1 MLAFVLILFLWAAA
15 PAQTAHQADSARR
28 AHLAELYNAGDQEG
42 FLKACRDLVQYHKEN
57 QNERELFNAYA
68 TLLDRLQVMG
78 RFDEAMA
85 TLQQMSSDAEGSPIG
100 TAVTEFCFGQFY
112 LGNRQPAEAGPHYR
126 RAFKQLQALGE
137 NNRALRAGFNLQAVS
152 MNLNALEDGLDI
164 NDSTQTLLEQIEKKS
179 GKPQTASRFKQ
190 SRYRFVLMQRLGRMR
205 EAAALKDTLLRYHAL
220 LNDRSQ
226 DELVLTAVA
235 QYEQAV
241 GNKQAAYA
249 HLDTLIQRNLRLG
262 NYLKAAQFRQ
272 ALADFQTDNGD
283 LAQAV
288 ASYRLYAAESDSAQV
303 HRTNEQ
309 LNALT
314 KQFQLQELKL
324 ENKAARQ
331 RNTALTAVVGLLVAL
346 LAAILLYARAL
357 RRKNRAL
364 FQAQLESFHAEEQ
377 AEQVLVEESATKDL
391 SAEEKLYAG
400 LLSLMQQEELFKDPD
415 LSRDTLAARLGTN
428 RTYLADAVKSCAGQ
442 TLGDFVN
449 HLRLRWAAEALSQE
463 SDLSVSAVGE
473 DAGFASRST
482 FYRLFQQHYGMSPS
496 AFRTAARG

>member
-1 MLAFVLILFLWAAA
+1 MLAFVLILLLLASA
-15 PAQTAHQADSARR
+15 PTPHVADSLGRARI
-28 AHLAELYNAGDQEG
+28 AELFNAGDKEG
-42 FLKACRDLVQYHKEN
+42 VLEACRDLVQTHKELG
-57 QNERELFNAYA
+57 NERELFNAYA
-68 TLLDRLQVMG
+68 TYLDQLQVMG

-85 TLQQMSSDAEGSPIG
+85 TLQQMSSDAQGSPIG

-126 RAFKQLQALGE
+126 RAFRQLQALGE

-152 MNLNALEDGLDI
+152 MNLNALEEGLAI
-164 NDSTQTLLEQIEKKS
+164 NDSTQTLLEQIEKKN

-190 SRYRFVLMQRLGRMR
+190 SRYRFVLMQRLGRMK

-241 GNKQAAYA
+241 GNKQTAYA

-262 NYLKAAQFRQ
+262 NFLKAAQFRQ
-272 ALADFQTDNGD
+272 SLADFQIDNGD

-324 ENKAARQ
+324 ENKAAKE
-331 RNTALTAVVGLLVAL
+331 RNTALTAVVGLLAAL

>member
-1 MLAFVLILFLWAAA
+1 MLAFVLILFFWAAA
-15 PAQTAHQADSARR
+15 PAQTTHQADSARR
-28 AHLAELYNAGDQEG
+28 AHLAELYNAGDKEG
-42 FLKACRDLVQYHKEN
+42 VLEACRDLVQYHKEN

-364 FQAQLESFHAEEQ
+364 FQAQLESIHAEEQ

>member
-1 MLAFVLILFLWAAA
+1 L
-15 PAQTAHQADSARR
+15 
-28 AHLAELYNAGDQEG
+28 
-42 FLKACRDLVQYHKEN
+42 
-57 QNERELFNAYA
+57 
-68 TLLDRLQVMG
+68 
-78 RFDEAMA
+78 
-85 TLQQMSSDAEGSPIG
+85 
-100 TAVTEFCFGQFY
+100 
-112 LGNRQPAEAGPHYR
+112 
-126 RAFKQLQALGE
+126 
-137 NNRALRAGFNLQAVS
+137 
-152 MNLNALEDGLDI
+152 
-164 NDSTQTLLEQIEKKS
+164 
-179 GKPQTASRFKQ
+179 
-190 SRYRFVLMQRLGRMR
+190 
-205 EAAALKDTLLRYHAL
+205 
-220 LNDRSQ
+220 
-226 DELVLTAVA
+226 A
-235 QYEQAV
+235 QYEQLT
-241 GNKQAAYA
+241 GNKEEAYA
-249 HLDTLIQRNLRLG
+249 MLDTLIQRSKRSGNWTTTARYRLS
-262 NYLKAAQFRQ
+262 
-272 ALADFQTDNGD
+272 LADFQQDNKD
-283 LAQAV
+283 YEQAV
-288 ASYRLYAAESDSAQV
+288 VNYRLYAAENDSAQV
-303 HRTNEQ
+303 QHTNEQ
-309 LNALT
+309 INELT
-314 KQFQLQELKL
+314 KRFELRQLKQ

>member
-1 MLAFVLILFLWAAA
+1 MLAFVLILLLLASA
-15 PAQTAHQADSARR
+15 PTPHVADSLGRARI
-28 AHLAELYNAGDQEG
+28 AELFNAGDKEG
-42 FLKACRDLVQYHKEN
+42 VLEACRDLVQTHKE
-57 QNERELFNAYA
+57 QGNERELFNAYA
-68 TLLDRLQVMG
+68 TYLDQLQVMG

-85 TLQQMSSDAEGSPIG
+85 TLQQMSSDAQGSPIG

-126 RAFKQLQALGE
+126 RAFRQLQALGE

-152 MNLNALEDGLDI
+152 MNLNALEEGLAI
-164 NDSTQTLLEQIEKKS
+164 NDSTQTLLEQMEKKS

-190 SRYRFVLMQRLGRMR
+190 SRYRFVLMQRLGRMK

-272 ALADFQTDNGD
+272 SLADFQIDNGD

-324 ENKAARQ
+324 ENKAAKE
-331 RNTALTAVVGLLVAL
+331 RNTALTVVVGLLVAL

-364 FQAQLESFHAEEQ
+364 FQASLESIHAEEQ
-377 AEQVLVEESATKDL
+377 AEQELVEESNSGEL
-391 SAEEKLYAG
+391 SADEKLYAR
-400 LLSLMQQEELFKDPD
+400 LLALMQEEELFKDPE
-415 LSRDTLAARLGTN
+415 LSRDALAVRLGTN
-428 RTYLADAVKSCAGQ
+428 RTYLADAVKACAGQ
-442 TLGDFVN
+442 TLGDFIN
-449 HLRLRWAAEALSQE
+449 HHRLRWAAEALSRNE
-463 SDLSVSAVGE
+463 ELSVSAVGE

-482 FYRLFQQHYGMSPS
+482 FNRLFQQQYGMSPG
-496 AFRTAARG
+496 AYRTAARS